1 MLTATAFVAIQRPQ
15 RLIRFGENDDL
26 VVSWAPE
33 AS

>member
-1 MLTATAFVAIQRPQ
+1 MLTATAFVATQRPQ
-15 RLIRFGENDDL
+15 RLIHFGKNDEL